1 MLVHQNKKKRRR
13 RLKINKNLLHQ
24 ARKLTRKNQAQFQ
37 PQVKLQVQ
45 VNMRVVMMKKRKM
58 MIKQV
63 VAPQMIL
70 KKSRNVSK
78 ELRIYSRSSTQRVS
92 LQLVSYNQIKKNKK
106 RNVLVVAKRDT
117 T

>member
-1 MLVHQNKKKRRR
+1 
-13 RLKINKNLLHQ
+13 
-24 ARKLTRKNQAQFQ
+24 
-37 PQVKLQVQ
+37 
-45 VNMRVVMMKKRKM
+45 MKKRKM